1 MKLSQLKID
10 PEFQSKIPP
19 LQFEKEQQLE
29 QNIITEGR
37 LLNPII
43 TWNGYILD
51 GHTRYRILKK
61 HGFIKFEVEEIQLAN
76 KYEALAW
83 ICKNQLGRR
92 NLSPERKKF
101 LPGKEYESTKL
112 AVGGQPGNCN
122 KVNRCDQNDHIDS
135 EKRTCERIA
144 VEHGVGSATVR
155 RAEKCSRGIDAAE
168 EAVPGAQ
175 EEILTG
181 HIKATDEQ
189 IVALASIPKEERPA
203 ILEELK
209 KKKSDRDDTVLERL
223 KPSKPP
229 PKPKPAPQKKKPTA
243 TENNTTS
250 QAEQPETPVQA
261 PITESPPEEEIE
273 PTSNAPPSFL
283 QSIQGH
289 KRHLSEEDKARLKAS
304 VDACYKDKA
313 AATGSIMLCKLQGA
327 TLFAIQTG
335 NATCLTAG
343 ERLRA
348 NLVAE
353 NPDALYFVGITSN
366 AGVEFAYDGIRAP
379 WKIYCIETAYE
390 LYKQYGCERYVEMLH
405 IINEA
410 WKGNVDSYLAGVI
423 RGVARFISVYEG
435 EYSRERLVQ
444 QLARTH
450 PKTITQLAQ
459 KDAGSSANRHMR
471 QILRIYNGASR
482 EMSLPLKN

>member
-19 LQFEKEQQLE
+19 LQFEEEQQLE
-29 QNIITEGR
+29 QNIIAEGR

-101 LPGKEYESTKL
+101 LLGKEYESTKL

-122 KVNRCDQNDHIDS
+122 
-135 EKRTCERIA
+135 
-144 VEHGVGSATVR
+144 
-155 RAEKCSRGIDAAE
+155 
-168 EAVPGAQ
+168 
-175 EEILTG
+175 
-181 HIKATDEQ
+181 
-189 IVALASIPKEERPA
+189 KEERPA

-229 PKPKPAPQKKKPTA
+229 PKPKSAPQKKKPTA

-289 KRHLSEEDKARLKAS
+289 KRHLSEEDKARLQAS
-304 VDACYKDKA
+304 VDARYQDKA
-313 AATGSIMLCKLQGA
+313 AATGSIMLCELQGA
-327 TLFAIQTG
+327 TEEFIFRWNVVFQEHPDVLTDK
-335 NATCLTAG
+335 TC
-343 ERLRA
+343 R
-348 NLVAE
+348 
-353 NPDALYFVGITSN
+353 
-366 AGVEFAYDGIRAP
+366 
-379 WKIYCIETAYE
+379 
-390 LYKQYGCERYVEMLH
+390 
-405 IINEA
+405 
-410 WKGNVDSYLAGVI
+410 
-423 RGVARFISVYEG
+423 
-435 EYSRERLVQ
+435 
-444 QLARTH
+444 
-450 PKTITQLAQ
+450 KTIFELLDRMT
-459 KDAGSSANRHMR
+459 N
-471 QILRIYNGASR
+471 Y
-482 EMSLPLKN
+482 LKTIKEEKL

>member
-19 LQFEKEQQLE
+19 LQFEEEQQLE
-29 QNIITEGR
+29 QNIIAEGR

-101 LPGKEYESTKL
+101 LLGKEYESTKL

-155 RAEKCSRGIDAAE
+155 RAEKYSRGIDAAE

-181 HIKATDEQ
+181 RIKATDAQ
-189 IVALASIPKEERPA
+189 IAALPAIPKEERPA
-203 ILEELK
+203 ILDELRK
-209 KKKSDRDDTVLERL
+209 GKDKRNEALLLSRL
-223 KPSKPP
+223 KPERSP
-229 PKPKPAPQKKKPTA
+229 PKPASPKPPEPPQNEEPAAPEPV
-243 TENNTTS
+243 
-250 QAEQPETPVQA
+250 TP
-261 PITESPPEEEIE
+261 SPPEEEIE
-273 PTSNAPPSFL
+273 PASNGPPCFL
-283 QSIQGH
+283 QKIQGH
-289 KRHLSEEDKARLKAS
+289 KRHLSEEDMARLKVS
-304 VDACYKDKA
+304 VDSRYRDRIAKS
-313 AATGSIMLCKLQGA
+313 GSIMLCELQGA
-327 TLFAIQTG
+327 AEDFMFRWGIIFQ
-335 NATCLTAG
+335 NYPDVLT
-343 ERLRA
+343 
-348 NLVAE
+348 N
-353 NPDALYFVGITSN
+353 
-366 AGVEFAYDGIRAP
+366 
-379 WKIYCIETAYE
+379 ET
-390 LYKQYGCERYVEMLH
+390 
-405 IINEA
+405 
-410 WKGNVDSYLAGVI
+410 
-423 RGVARFISVYEG
+423 
-435 EYSRERLVQ
+435 SREEV
-444 QLARTH
+444 
-450 PKTITQLAQ
+450 
-459 KDAGSSANRHMR
+459 SALIDRMTTYLNTVK
-471 QILRIYNGASR
+471 
-482 EMSLPLKN
+482 EM

>member
-19 LQFEKEQQLE
+19 LQFEEEQQLE
-29 QNIITEGR
+29 QNIIAEGR

-101 LPGKEYESTKL
+101 LLGKEYESTKL

-155 RAEKCSRGIDAAE
+155 RAEKYSRGIDAAE

-181 HIKATDEQ
+181 RIKATDAQ
-189 IVALASIPKEERPA
+189 IAALPAIPKEERPA
-203 ILEELK
+203 ILDELRK
-209 KKKSDRDDTVLERL
+209 EKDKRNEALLSRL
-223 KPSKPP
+223 KPERPP
-229 PKPKPAPQKKKPTA
+229 PKPASPKPPEPPQNEEPA
-243 TENNTTS
+243 V
-250 QAEQPETPVQA
+250 PEPVTP
-261 PITESPPEEEIE
+261 SPPEEEIE
-273 PTSNAPPSFL
+273 PASNGPPSFL

-289 KRHLSEEDKARLKAS
+289 KRHLSEEDKARLQAS
-304 VDACYKDKA
+304 VDARYQDKA
-313 AATGSIMLCKLQGA
+313 AATGSIMLCELQGA
-327 TLFAIQTG
+327 TEEFIFRWNVIFQEHPDVLTDK
-335 NATCLTAG
+335 TC
-343 ERLRA
+343 R
-348 NLVAE
+348 
-353 NPDALYFVGITSN
+353 
-366 AGVEFAYDGIRAP
+366 
-379 WKIYCIETAYE
+379 
-390 LYKQYGCERYVEMLH
+390 
-405 IINEA
+405 
-410 WKGNVDSYLAGVI
+410 
-423 RGVARFISVYEG
+423 
-435 EYSRERLVQ
+435 
-444 QLARTH
+444 
-450 PKTITQLAQ
+450 KTIFELLDRMT
-459 KDAGSSANRHMR
+459 N
-471 QILRIYNGASR
+471 Y
-482 EMSLPLKN
+482 LKTVKEEKL

>member
-19 LQFEKEQQLE
+19 LQFEEEQQLE
-29 QNIITEGR
+29 QNIIAEGR

-101 LPGKEYESTKL
+101 LLGKEYESTKL

-122 KVNRCDQNDHIDS
+122 PVKRCGQNDHIVS

-144 VEHGVGSATVR
+144 SEHGIGEKTVR
-155 RAEKCSRGIDAAE
+155 RAEKYSRGIDAAE

-181 HIKATDEQ
+181 RIKATDAQ
-189 IVALASIPKEERPA
+189 IAALPAIPKEERPA
-203 ILEELK
+203 ILDELRK
-209 KKKSDRDDTVLERL
+209 EKDKRNEALLSRL
-223 KPSKPP
+223 KPERPP
-229 PKPKPAPQKKKPTA
+229 PKPASPKPPEPPQNEEPA
-243 TENNTTS
+243 V
-250 QAEQPETPVQA
+250 PEPVTP
-261 PITESPPEEEIE
+261 SPLEEEIE

-289 KRHLSEEDKARLKAS
+289 KRHLSEEDKARLQAS
-304 VDACYKDKA
+304 VDARYKDKA
-313 AATGSIMLCKLQGA
+313 AATGSIMLCELQGA
-327 TLFAIQTG
+327 TEEFIFRWNVIFQEHPDVLTDK
-335 NATCLTAG
+335 TC
-343 ERLRA
+343 R
-348 NLVAE
+348 
-353 NPDALYFVGITSN
+353 
-366 AGVEFAYDGIRAP
+366 
-379 WKIYCIETAYE
+379 
-390 LYKQYGCERYVEMLH
+390 
-405 IINEA
+405 
-410 WKGNVDSYLAGVI
+410 
-423 RGVARFISVYEG
+423 
-435 EYSRERLVQ
+435 
-444 QLARTH
+444 
-450 PKTITQLAQ
+450 KTIFELLDRMT
-459 KDAGSSANRHMR
+459 N
-471 QILRIYNGASR
+471 Y
-482 EMSLPLKN
+482 LKTVKEEKL